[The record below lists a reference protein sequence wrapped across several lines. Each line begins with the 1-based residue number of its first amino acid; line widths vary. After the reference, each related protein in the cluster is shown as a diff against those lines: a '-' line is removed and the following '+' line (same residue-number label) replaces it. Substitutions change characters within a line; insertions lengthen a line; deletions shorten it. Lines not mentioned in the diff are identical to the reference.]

1 MATLKEIYAQ
11 LDVLVT
17 ELEDIVENDASSNK
31 ASDIQ
36 KDVLDHIEVAIS
48 NLDGIIDDEN
58 AGVYEDDGG
67 NEFLEDFEDS
77 W

>member
-31 ASDIQ
+31 SSDIQ

-48 NLDGIIDDEN
+48 NLDGIIDDET
-58 AGVYEDDGG
+58 AGVYEDDGE

>member
-36 KDVLDHIEVAIS
+36 KDVLDHI
-48 NLDGIIDDEN
+48 
-58 AGVYEDDGG
+58 
-67 NEFLEDFEDS
+67 
-77 W
+77 

>member
-36 KDVLDHIEVAIS
+36 KDVLDHIETAVS

-67 NEFLEDFEDS
+67 SEFLEDFEDS

>member
-1 MATLKEIYAQ
+1 MATLKEIYEQ

-17 ELEDIVENDASSNK
+17 ELEDIVENETNSNK

-36 KDVLDHIEVAIS
+36 RLVLDVVENATIE
-48 NLDGIIDDEN
+48 LDGIIADDN
-58 AGVYEDDGG
+58 DGLYEEPEEG
-67 NEFLEDFEDS
+67 EFLGNFEDS